1 MITARNLRE
10 LLDARPFRPFRI
22 FLTDGSRH
30 DVPLP
35 EFAWVF
41 GGRIFVGEAS
51 GSEIETGTGV
61 KQLSLLH
68 VARIEELP
76 FSKSAS

>member
-10 LLDARPFRPFRI
+10 LLDARPFRPFRL
-22 FLTDGSRH
+22 FLTDGSSH
-30 DVPLP
+30 HVPHP

-51 GSEIETGTGV
+51 GSDIETGTGV

-68 VARIEELP
+68 VVRIEELP
-76 FSKSAS
+76 SGKPAS